1 MLNSPQDIVLN
12 GIKFNSS
19 LPVNQKLKELSE
31 LIKKHQVVIVSGET
45 GSGKTTQLPKLC
57 LAMGRGTKGLIGHT
71 QPRRIA
77 AISVAKRISEEL
89 GPSWINEV
97 AYQVRFQDKSSADTK
112 VKLMTDGI
120 LLAETQ
126 SDRLL
131 KKYDTIII
139 DEAHERSLNIDFLL
153 GLLKSILP
161 KRPNLKV
168 IITSATI
175 DAVKFSE
182 HFKSSSGVPAPV
194 IEVSGRLYPVE
205 IRYRPL
211 ESERPLEDGN
221 DPANDK
227 DKEPLE
233 DGIVRA
239 VDECTREGGGDIL
252 VFLPGE
258 REIREASDA
267 LFDAVNRRQIERLEV
282 LPLFSRLSQNDQER
296 IFKPTTSARRVI
308 LATNVAETSI
318 TVPGIRF
325 VVDSGLARVKRYS
338 WRNKVEQLHIE
349 KISRASANQRA
360 GRCGRVASGVCIRLY
375 DEEDFLRRPEFTDP
389 EILRSSLAS
398 VILQMK
404 SLRIGDVAAFPFL
417 ESPTSRAIA
426 DGYQILHELGAI
438 SGQQNEKTYLTRV
451 GMSLAQL
458 PLDPKI
464 ARIILAGRQNNCLKE
479 ILIIASALSVAD
491 PRERPYDQ
499 KNKSDQLHAKFKD
512 EKSEFMSF
520 LKLWQWY
527 WDLHANKISNR
538 KFNDELKKNMVS
550 PLRMREWID
559 IHNQLLTIVKE
570 RKWTVLES
578 EATYEQIHKS
588 LLTGLLGNIGTK
600 SETDPNFY
608 QGTRNVKF
616 LIHPLSGMQKKA
628 GRWVMAAELV
638 ETSKIYARVVAQID
652 PRWVEGIAT
661 HILQK
666 NWSDPRWDFKR
677 GQVVA
682 NERAT
687 LYGLQIYQGRK
698 VHYGRI
704 NPDHAREI
712 FIREALVPGDMQARI
727 PFVEHNLNLIKEI
740 EHMEHKSRRKDI
752 LVDDA
757 LIYEFYAS
765 KIPQDISQ
773 TASLEAWHKKLNEA
787 ERKSLFLIKEDLMQ
801 HSAEGVSTEYF
812 PKKLMYSGVELSAS
826 YHFEPG
832 SPKDGVTV
840 TVPDYA
846 LSQIN
851 QETTQWLVPGM
862 LKEKVQLLAKTLP
875 QKIRR
880 HLVPIPEYAR
890 EFYLAHEAQLKDPK
904 KDLIDAIIDH
914 AWQSRKVRIAREDFK
929 SENLPAHM
937 HMIFKVV
944 DSYGRMLSAG
954 RNLAQL
960 KAEHADQ
967 SLHSFQKLAQ
977 KNMSQTNM
985 DTDSQIV
992 DWSFGVLPEIMEIR
1006 KYRESLVGYP
1016 ALVDEGTHCSIDV
1029 YDTPE
1034 MAMQVHFK
1042 GVLRLFYIGL
1052 NEQIKYWKKNIPNI
1066 DRLGLMFMNLGTQ
1079 AELIDQI
1086 IEAALRQSA
1095 MAEALPQDKEQF
1107 EARKI
1112 QAKEKLGLIINEI
1125 SILLEQILDLY
1136 KQLEKKMQGLK
1147 VFFAKGAKNSDA
1159 KLIEEAYIDIK
1170 QNLEFLVSNDFL
1182 MRHPFKALQQI
1193 PRYLK
1198 SAIARTDKLLRDI
1211 NRDSKNLNEIR
1222 NFQNKINKKLSEL
1235 RGQPDPKLNDFIW
1248 MLQELRVALFS
1259 QELKT
1264 PYPVSAKRLEKAWT
1278 QINN

>member
-1 MLNSPQDIVLN
+1 MDNSPQDIVLN

-19 LPVNQKLKELSE
+19 LPVNQKLEELSK
-31 LIKKHQVVIVSGET
+31 LIKNHQVIIVSGET

-57 LAMGRGTKGLIGHT
+57 LALGRGRKGLIGHT

-89 GPSWINEV
+89 GPQRASEV
-97 AYQVRFQDKSSADTK
+97 AYQVRFQDKSTSNTK
-112 VKLMTDGI
+112 IKLMTDGI

-126 SDRLL
+126 SDKLL

-182 HFKSSSGVPAPV
+182 HFKALNGVPAPV
-194 IEVSGRLYPVE
+194 IEVSGRLFPVE
-205 IRYRPL
+205 IRYKPL
-211 ESERPLEDGN
+211 GADEENNSQLDSLTDGVV
-221 DPANDK
+221 K
-227 DKEPLE
+227 
-233 DGIVRA
+233 A
-239 VDECTREGGGDIL
+239 VHDFTFEGSGDVL

-258 REIREASDA
+258 REIRECSDA
-267 LFDAVNRRQIERLEV
+267 LLDAVTRREVERLEV
-282 LPLFSRLSQNDQER
+282 LPLFSRLSQNDQEK
-296 IFKPTTSARRVI
+296 IFKPSSSLRRVI
-308 LATNVAETSI
+308 LATNVAETSL
-318 TVPGIRF
+318 TVPGIRY

-349 KISRASANQRA
+349 KISKASANQRA
-360 GRCGRVASGVCIRLY
+360 GRCGRVASGVCVRLY
-375 DEEDFLRRPEFTDP
+375 DEEDFARRSEYTDP

-438 SGQQNEKTYLTRV
+438 SGQYSDKTHLTRI
-451 GMSLAQL
+451 GQSLAQL

-464 ARIILAGRQNNCLKE
+464 ARIILAGHQNNCLKE

-491 PRERPYDQ
+491 PRERPFDQ

-512 EKSEFMSF
+512 EKSEFISY

-527 WDLHANKISNR
+527 WELYSKKVSNR
-538 KFNDELKKNMVS
+538 KFNDELKKNMISV
-550 PLRMREWID
+550 LRMREWID
-559 IHNQLLTIVKE
+559 IHNQLTSIVSEK
-570 RKWTVLES
+570 KWSILES

-588 LLTGLLGNIGTK
+588 LLTGLLGNVGSK
-600 SETDPNFY
+600 SETEPNFY
-608 QGTRNVKF
+608 QGTRNIKF

-638 ETSKIYARVVAQID
+638 NTSKIYARVVAQID
-652 PRWVEGIAT
+652 PRWIESIAT
-661 HILQK
+661 HLIQK
-666 NWSDPRWDFKR
+666 NWSDPRWDVKR

-698 VHYGRI
+698 VHYGPI
-704 NPDHAREI
+704 NPEHSREI
-712 FIREALVPGDMQARI
+712 FIREALVSGDLNVDL
-727 PFVEHNLNLIKEI
+727 PFVDHNLKLIEQI
-740 EHMEHKSRRKDI
+740 EHMEHKSRRRDI

-757 LIYEFYAS
+757 LIFAFYS
-765 KIPQDISQ
+765 SLIPNDICQ
-773 TASLEAWHKKLNEA
+773 TASLEAWYKRLSEEVRKKLLLN
-787 ERKSLFLIKEDLMQ
+787 KDGLMK
-801 HSAEGVSTEYF
+801 HSAEGITTDYF
-812 PKKLMYSGVELSAS
+812 PRKVHNSGLELVAS

-851 QETTQWLVPGM
+851 PCTVQWLVPGM
-862 LKEKVQLLAKTLP
+862 LKEKVQALVRSLP

-880 HLVPIPEYAR
+880 HLVPIPDYAR
-890 EFYLAHEAQLKDPK
+890 EFYLDHEADLKEPK
-904 KDLIDAIIDH
+904 KDLIEAIIDH
-914 AWQSRKVRIAREDFK
+914 AYSSHNVKIAREDFK
-929 SENLPAHM
+929 TENLPVHM
-937 HMIFKVV
+937 SMIFKVV

-977 KNMSQTNM
+977 QNLSKISLNTE
-985 DTDSQIV
+985 DKIT
-992 DWSFGVLPEIMEIR
+992 DWSFGELPEIMEIR
-1006 KYRESLVGYP
+1006 KSNQSLVGYP
-1016 ALVDEGTHCSIDV
+1016 ALVDSNTYCSIDV
-1029 YDTPE
+1029 FDTPE
-1034 MAMQVHFK
+1034 MALDVHRK
-1042 GVLRLFYIGL
+1042 GLMRLFYLGL
-1052 NEQIKYWKKNIPNI
+1052 NEQIKYWKKNIPGI
-1066 DRLGLMFMNLGTQ
+1066 EKLGLMYMNLGTQ
-1079 AELIDQI
+1079 TELIEQL
-1086 IEAALRQSA
+1086 IEGAINQSA
-1095 MAEALPQDKEQF
+1095 MQEPLPQNKEEF
-1107 EARKI
+1107 EVRKN

-1125 SILLEQILDLY
+1125 VQLSLQILDLY
-1136 KQLEKKMQGLK
+1136 KQLDKKLQGLK
-1147 VFFAKGAKNSDA
+1147 SSIKKSVSNNDQRY
-1159 KLIEEAYIDIK
+1159 IDEAYSDLK
-1170 QNLEFLVSNDFL
+1170 NNLEFLIPPKFITKHS
-1182 MRHPFKALQQI
+1182 FKNLQNF
-1193 PRYLK
+1193 PRYIK
-1198 SAIARTDKLLRDI
+1198 SSIARIDKLLRDI
-1211 NRDSKNLNEIR
+1211 GRDEKNLNEIR
-1222 NFQNKINKKLSEL
+1222 KFQTKINKKLTEL
-1235 RGQPDPKLNDFIW
+1235 RGQPDPKLDEFIW
-1248 MLQELRVALFS
+1248 MVQELRVALFS

-1264 PYPVSAKRLEKAWT
+1264 PYPVSSKRLEKSWS
-1278 QINN
+1278 QFNL